1 MAPRSGQGAGKD
13 SWATA
18 PMALVQSPRKGKED
32 GEERLGGRVGREVL
46 RLSLWQSFFFFLFP
60 PFSYVKSAQ
69 KLGSLFVTGQQCF
82 LGVGWAGRGPQA
94 WHPSLHLKVASY
106 CLETSLSLNT
116 RLKIELGGLPSLL
129 PNHSQSEQLQ

>member
-18 PMALVQSPRKGKED
+18 PMALVQSPRKGKGD
-32 GEERLGGRVGREVL
+32 GEERLGGRVGRGVL

-69 KLGSLFVTGQQCF
+69 KLGSLFVT
-82 LGVGWAGRGPQA
+82 VSSVSWGWGGRGGDPRPGTPA
-94 WHPSLHLKVASY
+94 
-106 CLETSLSLNT
+106 C
-116 RLKIELGGLPSLL
+116 I
-129 PNHSQSEQLQ
+129 

>member
-18 PMALVQSPRKGKED
+18 PMALVQSPRKGKGD
-32 GEERLGGRVGREVL
+32 GEERLRGRVGRGVL
-46 RLSLWQSFFFFLFP
+46 RLSLWQSFFFFPFP
-60 PFSYVKSAQ
+60 PFFLCKKCTKARQ
-69 KLGSLFVTGQQCF
+69 PLCNGQQCF